1 MEVQRGKIPVD
12 RPLNKLIEWNCD
24 VILVTKSRGLLIP
37 YIGNIRKADSFVF
50 IISTKKDR
58 AFIIYLPSVL
68 SPYLFLLFYTN

>member
-37 YIGNIRKADSFVF
+37 YIGNIRKEDSFVF
-50 IISTKKDR
+50 IISTEKNC
-58 AFIIYLPSVL
+58 AFIIYL
-68 SPYLFLLFYTN
+68 LFYPHTYFFFFT